1 MSMCIAFDYNL
12 MARVK
17 QFPVII
23 IKDETVWKVCEML
36 KLPLSGSYI
45 FYGLFI
51 CLFVFTFA
59 ELRITLCVNYYEI
72 IPRGF
77 A

>member
-1 MSMCIAFDYNL
+1 MSMCIAFDYKL

-36 KLPLSGSYI
+36 KLPLSGSYT
-45 FYGLFI
+45 FYGLFV
-51 CLFVFTFA
+51 CLYSRLQNYA
-59 ELRITLCVNYYEI
+59 EHCV
-72 IPRGF
+72 
-77 A
+77 